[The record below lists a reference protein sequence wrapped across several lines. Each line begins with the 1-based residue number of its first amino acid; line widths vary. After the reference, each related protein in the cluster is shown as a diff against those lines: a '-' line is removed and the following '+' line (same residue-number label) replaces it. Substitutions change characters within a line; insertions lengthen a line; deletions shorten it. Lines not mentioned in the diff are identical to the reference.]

1 MHADVDL
8 MRACNACSDFIF
20 MERAQ
25 GQGLCRFRVIVGN
38 GHRPERNHAMSFS
51 NMRRRNCKENTFA
64 ATSKLKK
71 SMHSLFVVF

>member
-1 MHADVDL
+1 
-8 MRACNACSDFIF
+8 

-38 GHRPERNHAMSFS
+38 GHGPESNHAMSFS

-64 ATSKLKK
+64 TSKLKK

>member
-1 MHADVDL
+1 
-8 MRACNACSDFIF
+8 

-51 NMRRRNCKENTFA
+51 NMREEIA
-64 ATSKLKK
+64 KK
-71 SMHSLFVVF
+71 IHLQLLN